1 MLILK
6 EREKKQMIN
15 ETLLLALSLFGIA
28 VIIILAVVVWI
39 MNAKI

>member
-6 EREKKQMIN
+6 EKTKQMIN

-28 VIIILAVVVWI
+28 VIIIVAVVVWI
-39 MNAKI
+39 MTAKI

>member
-6 EREKKQMIN
+6 EKTKQMIN
-15 ETLLLALSLFGIA
+15 ETLLLELSLFGIA

>member
-6 EREKKQMIN
+6 EKTKQMIN

>member
-15 ETLLLALSLFGIA
+15 ETLLIALSLFGIA

>member
-6 EREKKQMIN
+6 EREKKQMN
-15 ETLLLALSLFGIA
+15 ETLLIALSLFGIA

>member
-1 MLILK
+1 
-6 EREKKQMIN
+6 MIN

>member
-6 EREKKQMIN
+6 EKTKQMIN

-39 MNAKI
+39 MNEKI